1 MTFLARWQPQLLGL
15 LRIVS
20 GLLFLEHG
28 TSKLLHW
35 PPPPIGMPAPP
46 PGFMPVLI
54 TAGVIELVGGA
65 LITVGWMTRLA
76 AFVASG
82 EMAIAYWMVHF
93 NMGLKQG
100 VYFPLQNMGDAPILF
115 CFVFLY
121 IASAGPGSWSLD
133 KK

>member
-1 MTFLARWQPQLLGL
+1 MTFLSRMQPQILGL

-28 TSKLLHW
+28 TGKLFHW
-35 PPPPIGMPAPP
+35 PPVDMPAPP
-46 PGFMPVLI
+46 PNFVPVLMV
-54 TAGVIELVGGA
+54 AGVLELVGGA

-76 AFVASG
+76 AFIVSG
-82 EMAIAYWMVHF
+82 EMAIAYWLGHF
-93 NMGLKQG
+93 ARGAQNGL
-100 VYFPLQNMGDAPILF
+100 YFPVQNQGDGAILF

-121 IASAGPGSWSLD
+121 LAAAGAGAWSID